1 MAETVLFIQSLFKYF
16 LLLTV
21 LALTMACG
29 ALVCVYHQY
38 DIDFNTLT
46 TYNTG
51 KPSILLDQDGQ
62 EWARFQLDWRD
73 PIKLKDVP
81 QHLIDAFI
89 AAEDWAFFSHNG
101 ISIKGIVRS
110 TLVNIWR
117 GYKAQGASTITQQLV
132 RLLFFDTSKTF
143 SRKIKEQFMAI
154 IVEKNYTKQQILETY
169 LNHVYFGCGI
179 YGVEAAAQ
187 RFWGKSVRDVTI
199 DQAAVL
205 AGIMR
210 SPARYNPLLRP
221 LSSQQRR
228 NNILALMH
236 KLTFIDKQTYDQ
248 AIATELVTHKAQAT
262 SVAPHLQ
269 EHIRV
274 LLEERFGKKMLY
286 TGGLTIQTT
295 LNKKIQDAAQQA
307 FNSQCAHLKK
317 TIHPS
322 IDGGVITIDSS
333 CGAIRALVG
342 GYDFKTSKWNRALQA
357 RRQMG
362 STFKPLIYACAVQ
375 QGMNFSDTCLDEPIT
390 AGSWSPGNYNGEFE
404 GEMTLARALSR
415 SNNII
420 AIKTLAHVGYDPV
433 IKLARKCGITAQ
445 LNHFPS
451 LALGCVDSTV
461 KEVVGMF
468 NVFANNGIYVEPYA
482 LVWVKDRLGQKI
494 WRHTQEK
501 MQVLAPIVCSHLT
514 KVLEIGINRIKPA
527 IPGPWIDSAII
538 SKTGTTN
545 DWRTCWFVGATPDYT
560 TALYIG
566 RDDNKP
572 LGVNVWPL
580 KTAFPIWLEVHRILP
595 ITRKLFTHSNALR
608 LAYINE
614 WTGKKIDERDD
625 QALPIFVNQT

>member
-1 MAETVLFIQSLFKYF
+1 MVSA
-16 LLLTV
+16 
-21 LALTMACG
+21 ACG
-29 ALVCVYHQY
+29 ALVCIYHQY
-38 DIDFNTLT
+38 HVDFTSLAR
-46 TYNTG
+46 YNTG
-51 KPSILLDQDGQ
+51 KPSIVLDEHGQ

-73 PIKLKDVP
+73 PIALQEVP

-89 AAEDWAFFSHNG
+89 AAEDWAFFDHNG
-101 ISIKGIVRS
+101 ISIKGIIRS

-143 SRKIKEQFMAI
+143 TRKIKEQCMAI
-154 IVEKNYTKQQILETY
+154 IVEKNYTKEQILETY

-187 RFWGKSVRDVTI
+187 RFWGKSVRNITVDE
-199 DQAAVL
+199 AAVL

-210 SPARYNPLLRP
+210 SPARYNPLLCP
-221 LSSQQRR
+221 LSSKQRR

-236 KLTFIDKQTYDQ
+236 KLSFIDTQTYDTMTQ
-248 AIATELVTHKAQAT
+248 KELVLNKNQQPCL
-262 SVAPHLQ
+262 APHLQ
-269 EHIRV
+269 EHIR
-274 LLEERFGKKMLY
+274 LALEEQLGKKMLY

-295 LNKKIQDAAQQA
+295 LNKKIQTAAQEA
-307 FNSQCAHLKK
+307 FHKQCAHLKK

-322 IDGGVITIDSS
+322 IDGGLITIDASS
-333 CGAIRALVG
+333 GAIRALVG
-342 GYDFKTSKWNRALQA
+342 GFDFKASKWNRALQA

-362 STFKPLIYACAVQ
+362 STFKPLIYACALQ
-375 QGMNFSDTCLDEPIT
+375 QGMSFSDTCLDEPVT
-390 AGSWSPGNYNGEFE
+390 FTQTSGAWSPGNYHGGFE

-420 AIKTLAHVGYDPV
+420 AIKTLLRIGYNAV
-433 IKLARKCGITAQ
+433 IAVAKTCGIQAQ

-451 LALGCVDSTV
+451 LALGCVDGSV

-468 NVFANNGIYVEPYA
+468 NIFANNGMYVEPHA
-482 LVWVKDRLGQKI
+482 LVWIKDSTGKKI
-494 WRHTQEK
+494 WRHKPEK
-501 MQVLAPIVCSHLT
+501 VQALPAHVAAPVT
-514 KVLEIGINRIKPA
+514 KVLEIGLNRIKSYV
-527 IPGPWIDSAII
+527 PGSWIDSAVI

-580 KTAFPIWLEVHRILP
+580 KTAFPVWLELHRVLP
-595 ITRKLFTHSNALR
+595 VTHTLFANAN
-608 LAYINE
+608 AFPVVYINE
-614 WTGKKIDERDD
+614 WTGKKTSAHDP
-625 QALPIFVNQT
+625 QALPIFAHA